1 MIYYDIG
8 YLDGRNH
15 ILHLVS
21 GFIQE
26 SLSKGGEQDRLLSI
40 LTDEELLATA
50 LQTYDP
56 GFFNNYD
63 ENIGPIDTGHSKRP
77 VTYMTGMTGHIQ
89 IFFMDLPYID
99 ILVCRESMSH
109 GATGLITALNRNN
122 LNWKIFYRNTK
133 Q

>member
-63 ENIGPIDTGHSKRP
+63 ENIGPIDT
-77 VTYMTGMTGHIQ
+77 
-89 IFFMDLPYID
+89 
-99 ILVCRESMSH
+99 
-109 GATGLITALNRNN
+109 
-122 LNWKIFYRNTK
+122 
-133 Q
+133 